1 MSKPKRQDYFINLGL
16 AALAGLSGCVSIIIL
31 MVGIALGILLDAKVF
46 DSTPLFTIVC
56 IVGSVPVSLL
66 TMLVIAIRSAKTID
80 KRQYGKS

>member
-66 TMLVIAIRSAKTID
+66 TMLVIAIRSAKTIE